1 MKKIIKL
8 LVCSVLLV
16 LCSIGITSSDKN
28 IRSVES
34 SDEVIDS
41 IVNLAI
47 EEIETKIDDYVD
59 INYFVNLQE
68 STSMMVDNIQLLS
81 TNVENE
87 QISNQDIDEIQYET
101 LTTSII
107 NIFDD
112 LTDEE
117 YKVFKTLGEDDS
129 DIAEMLELIEC
140 DFETKSIVNESNSS
154 TIKAANIVTLSTGV
168 LEIGTILSM
177 QNVCSAAIVAIKG
190 AFNSMIA
197 TIKAFF
203 IPNSVKA
210 IVITASI
217 LVISTVVIV
226 NWNKIKPVF
235 NQIVNIFLANGKKL
249 ANTVRTVFNQI
260 SNIALSSEA
269 NSITN
274 AVFNDDVKYNMGKYG
289 LTSSMIASLLKEFT
303 GIDINNKNNSDDRTV
318 YLGCVEDLYYKYA
331 LNDYTGIS
339 FHVSDMVWNAYA
351 SKYTTAGLWL
361 VNYAFLN
368 YVIYKRWEIVL
379 VTNPAIHYNLY
390 TQSKLTT
397 RMYASELEMLCK
409 FNGGSWHYE
418 GPFWRIDKAW

>member
-1 MKKIIKL
+1 MFIY
-8 LVCSVLLV
+8 SFLLV
-16 LCSIGITSSDKN
+16 LCSIGTTSSDKN

-34 SDEVIDS
+34 SDEIIDS
-41 IVNLAI
+41 IVGLALDDA
-47 EEIETKIDDYVD
+47 EFKIDDYVD

-112 LTDEE
+112 LSNEE

-129 DIAEMLELIEC
+129 DIAKMLELIEC
-140 DFETKSIVNESNSS
+140 DFETKSIVNEYNSN
-154 TIKAANIVTLSTGV
+154 TVKTTNIVTLSAGV

-197 TIKAFF
+197 TLKAFF

-217 LVISTVVIV
+217 LVLSTVVIV

-235 NQIVNIFLANGKKL
+235 NQIVDIFVNNAKKL
-249 ANTVRTVFNQI
+249 AITVSKVFDSIYKSTAKSKSKEVQEKI
-260 SNIALSSEA
+260 DDILKDSEA
-269 NSITN
+269 GRETN
-274 AVFNDDVKYNMGKYG
+274 GPSDQY
-289 LTSSMIASLLKEFT
+289 LKK
-303 GIDINNKNNSDDRTV
+303 GGVDQANKD
-318 YLGCVEDLYYKYA
+318 
-331 LNDYTGIS
+331 
-339 FHVSDMVWNAYA
+339 
-351 SKYTTAGLWL
+351 
-361 VNYAFLN
+361 
-368 YVIYKRWEIVL
+368 
-379 VTNPAIHYNLY
+379 
-390 TQSKLTT
+390 
-397 RMYASELEMLCK
+397 
-409 FNGGSWHYE
+409 
-418 GPFWRIDKAW
+418 

>member
-1 MKKIIKL
+1 
-8 LVCSVLLV
+8 
-16 LCSIGITSSDKN
+16 
-28 IRSVES
+28 
-34 SDEVIDS
+34 
-41 IVNLAI
+41 
-47 EEIETKIDDYVD
+47 
-59 INYFVNLQE
+59 
-68 STSMMVDNIQLLS
+68 
-81 TNVENE
+81 
-87 QISNQDIDEIQYET
+87 
-101 LTTSII
+101 
-107 NIFDD
+107 
-112 LTDEE
+112 
-117 YKVFKTLGEDDS
+117 
-129 DIAEMLELIEC
+129 
-140 DFETKSIVNESNSS
+140 
-154 TIKAANIVTLSTGV
+154 
-168 LEIGTILSM
+168 M

-197 TIKAFF
+197 TLKAFF
-203 IPNSVKA
+203 VPNSVKA

-217 LVISTVVIV
+217 LVVSTVVIV

-235 NQIVNIFLANGKKL
+235 NQIVNIFVADGKKL
-249 ANTVRTVFNQI
+249 ANAVRTVFNQI

-274 AVFNDDVKYNMGKYG
+274 AVFKDDVKSNMGKYG
-289 LTSSMIASLLKEFT
+289 LTSSMIASLINEFT
-303 GIDINNKNNSDDRTV
+303 GIDINKNNSDDRTV

-331 LNDYTGIS
+331 FNDSKGIS

-361 VNYAFLN
+361 DNYAFLN

-397 RMYASELEMLCK
+397 RMYASELEVLCK